1 MIFANPWLLVLLPL
15 GAALLGWR
23 WRSRPARPALALADL
38 GALREAARPSWRLR
52 LRWLPTALRVAAL
65 ALVILALAR
74 PQRGLAVTTVPEEGI
89 DVVVA
94 LDVSGSMQQR
104 ASRSERTTKLV
115 AAKVAIDEFVREL
128 EGDRVGLVTFQSTAL
143 LMSPLTL
150 DRVALARQVWGVE
163 PGLLVDGTAIGLGL
177 SEAVNLLRDS
187 PARSR
192 VVVLLTDG
200 ENNAGEVPPL
210 QAARIAEAL
219 GVRVYTIGFHGA
231 ATRTSSSVD
240 VRLLQQVASTTG
252 GAYYDASS
260 PDEVEQAYESVRT
273 LERALIGER
282 QFTEFEELAPRLAI
296 AAILLLLA
304 EAGLRSTVLR
314 RYP

>member
-1 MIFANPWLLVLLPL
+1 MTFAQPWLLALLPL
-15 GAALLGWR
+15 GAALLAWR
-23 WRSRPARPALALADL
+23 WTARPAPPAIALGDL

-52 LRWLPTALRVAAL
+52 LRWLPTALRVIAL
-65 ALVILALAR
+65 ALIVVALAR
-74 PQRGLAVTTVPEEGI
+74 PQRGLALTTVPEEGI

-104 ASRSERTTKLV
+104 AGRGEPTSKLV
-115 AAKVAIDEFVREL
+115 AAKVAIDEFVRDL
-128 EGDRVGLVTFQSTAL
+128 EGDRVGLVTFQATAL

-150 DRVALARQVWGVE
+150 DRVALARQVWSVE
-163 PGLLVDGTAIGLGL
+163 PGLVTDGTAIGLGL

-192 VVVLLTDG
+192 VAVLLTDG
-200 ENNAGEVPPL
+200 ENNAGDVPPL

-231 ATRTSSSVD
+231 ARSAGVVD
-240 VRLLQQVASTTG
+240 VRLLQQIASSTG
-252 GAYYDASS
+252 GAYFDASS
-260 PDEVEQAYESVRT
+260 PDELERAYESVRT
-273 LERALIGER
+273 LERSLIGER
-282 QFTEFEELAPRLAI
+282 RFTEFEELAPRLAI
-296 AAILLLLA
+296 AAILVLLA
-304 EAGLRSTVLR
+304 EAGLRATLLR